1 MATTTTNSNNLENKT
16 DDEIQA
22 EILAIKKKFYDRMD
36 TQLEKD
42 LILEERERLDD
53 EKRKLDIQ
61 KEFLKQKMSRVYHVE
76 KIDDDFPASKANDKQ
91 GDEDYEYYDVFKNS
105 SSSSARSVRREEP
118 EVVAQRRNKW
128 ECLTMIEFRKHKT
141 SSGVW
146 CCILWPKCQTCDNLT
161 NKF

>member
-118 EVVAQRRNKW
+118 EVVAQRRNK
-128 ECLTMIEFRKHKT
+128 
-141 SSGVW
+141 
-146 CCILWPKCQTCDNLT
+146 
-161 NKF
+161 